1 MLLLCIL
8 VHLSPVLPLS
18 CSLIFLSI
26 KPSWGPDTQAGFNK
40 CLRTELKIVWRTQVT
55 ILFSQGDCRSLEVLY
70 AELKVHIRIL
80 LLCNSLCAIQG
91 LST

>member
-40 CLRTELKIVWRTQVT
+40 CLRTELKIVCRIQVT
-55 ILFSQGDCRSLEVLY
+55 IFLAKMSVGVQKFFNT
-70 AELKVHIRIL
+70 ELKVHI
-80 LLCNSLCAIQG
+80 NSAAL
-91 LST
+91 